1 MEYFNRRQFRA
12 DKNVINIPSL
22 KINGVNFREL
32 VWNNLISV
40 NDILAEDMYLEILT
54 NKRKP
59 LPPGYKADMPND
71 IARSSDIDFKI
82 ERLRINNMIIAIK
95 ELWPYSDNLTEL
107 KFTNT
112 NCLISNISNKKNA
125 VMNINASSYL
135 ANAGLLE
142 IDMKIPLLTKQVN
155 FSYEGSL
162 SKMEA
167 EKLNSHLN
175 ISDLTKINSGI
186 IESVTFT
193 VKAEDDIVSANV
205 VPVYNDLEIKVLDEE
220 TIGEGGIKEKVETFI
235 AREFVIRKSN
245 PDDEGKIKSG
255 NVIYTRQKT
264 DAFLDMV
271 WLSLRKAIA
280 EVVGF

>member
-1 MEYFNRRQFRA
+1 
-12 DKNVINIPSL
+12 
-22 KINGVNFREL
+22 
-32 VWNNLISV
+32 
-40 NDILAEDMYLEILT
+40 
-54 NKRKP
+54 
-59 LPPGYKADMPND
+59 
-71 IARSSDIDFKI
+71 
-82 ERLRINNMIIAIK
+82 
-95 ELWPYSDNLTEL
+95 
-107 KFTNT
+107 
-112 NCLISNISNKKNA
+112 
-125 VMNINASSYL
+125 
-135 ANAGLLE
+135 
-142 IDMKIPLLTKQVN
+142 
-155 FSYEGSL
+155 
-162 SKMEA
+162 MEA